1 MSFGETTLKYESACC
16 REPRGFGFVQYVD
29 PDDAAEAKYEM
40 DGRVLLGR
48 ELTVVFA
55 EENRKR
61 PSEMRSRERI
71 RFDILAT
78 FSLLSTHTWL
88 KSSPPWFFR
97 SLLNRSSSRYSRSRS
112 YSRSFSPR
120 GRRYSRSACNSL
132 EHSSTIRSWCSN
144 QISVFIWMQVR
155 FTSWP
160 EVQRKVLL
168 EVSEQEP

>member
-1 MSFGETTLKYESACC
+1 MYGYDRSRSLYLGITRLATSNCFVLLYSDGESSLNAQFLNEFEEAALKNEIACC

-71 RFDILAT
+71 RFDILAS
-78 FSLLSTHTWL
+78 FS
-88 KSSPPWFFR
+88 
-97 SLLNRSSSRYSRSRS
+97 SSSR
-112 YSRSFSPR
+112 P
-120 GRRYSRSACNSL
+120 
-132 EHSSTIRSWCSN
+132 HVI
-144 QISVFIWMQVR
+144 
-155 FTSWP
+155 
-160 EVQRKVLL
+160 
-168 EVSEQEP
+168 